1 MNLKWTR
8 FLVDVLQIIRCQ
20 FQLFN
25 LMSTYI
31 YTWWVILYLIIKWI
45 HGSFHVG
52 STWRN
57 GVCNLRFIVINE
69 FKMFKATLKWI
80 FVDLSWDNVC
90 WWFFFSFVEPTDYS
104 WFVIVK
110 GYWIQNKL
118 GSCILMVE
126 IGVYVGCGKRYT
138 YIVTSSI

>member
-1 MNLKWTR
+1 MFSLIILFLFIYLFSPLLEIIIHILSYCLELVKSITKLALKKKKSILKWTR

-69 FKMFKATLKWI
+69 FKMFNATLKWI

-90 WWFFFSFVEPTDYS
+90 
-104 WFVIVK
+104 
-110 GYWIQNKL
+110 
-118 GSCILMVE
+118 
-126 IGVYVGCGKRYT
+126 
-138 YIVTSSI
+138 